1 MNNGVNCYY
10 NKKYFIKIFQ
20 DRELFK
26 KILHN
31 DVNEFVQGNVDIFL
45 YEIKI
50 EDGGISFMFSCYDC
64 KTNKKIIHLDGLDDV
79 LDRLRIVEYD
89 GFTHMWIEPK
99 YCYLSSSTLE
109 EQKKTLLK
117 TWEIFQN
124 KDNEFLNKYFD
135 EMAEKYGGI
144 K

>member
-26 KILHN
+26 KILYN
-31 DVNEFVQGNVDIFL
+31 DVNEFVQGNKDIFL
-45 YEIKI
+45 YKIKI
-50 EDGGISFMFSCYDC
+50 EDNGISFMFSCYDC
-64 KTNKKIIHLDGLDDV
+64 DKNEKIIHSDGLDDV
-79 LDRLRIVEYD
+79 LDRLRIVEHD
-89 GFTHMWIEPK
+89 GFIHMWIEPK
-99 YCYLSSSTLE
+99 YYLSLPTLE

-124 KDNEFLNKYFD
+124 KDSEFLNRYFD
-135 EMAEKYGGI
+135 EMANKYGG